1 VSGIVNVLFLIIL
14 SVGVY
19 LFWVQLWPLK

>member
-1 VSGIVNVLFLIIL
+1 MFLIIL